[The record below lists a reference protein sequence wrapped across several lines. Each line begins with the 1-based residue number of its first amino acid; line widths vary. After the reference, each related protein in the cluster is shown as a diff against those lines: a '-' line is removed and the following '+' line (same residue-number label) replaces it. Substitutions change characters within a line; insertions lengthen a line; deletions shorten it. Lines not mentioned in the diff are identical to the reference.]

1 MFNFQ
6 LKISETGYEILW
18 GDGLTG
24 FMPWQNA
31 SDAQLNVLIQDL
43 MRELDEKEEA
53 IKSVQDKAERLMLK
67 NHPARLTIEVSP
79 LCSLCILNMTIKIPN
94 FGLAAV
100 TPPCIHL
107 SQRLQDYKVLI
118 QLVIFQLWCQDIYVF
133 F

>member
-1 MFNFQ
+1 MFSFK
-6 LKISETGYEILW
+6 LKISETGYEILLD
-18 GDGLTG
+18 DGLTG
-24 FMPWQNA
+24 FMLWQNA

-107 SQRLQDYKVLI
+107 SQPLQDYKVLI
-118 QLVIFQLWCQDIYVF
+118 QLVIFQL
-133 F
+133 